1 LRPLVASH
9 GSTVIASAALDP
21 AEVHGFA
28 VRELTE
34 RLRTTVAR
42 LELGDPLVRASAPV
56 GLLAG
61 LADRG
66 DVAGERLR
74 LVAAEGAA
82 LLLAFAV
89 FLASARRRETEAFE
103 EQLATLGAS
112 RAQTWSARAVEA
124 VVPAVA
130 GTALAV
136 GGLRV
141 AASVF
146 AGRRGLPRAFTS
158 AALPLGTIAA
168 MVIAGAAAAVLLTVG
183 GGSRRTRR
191 VGLGALELAAL
202 TALGV
207 IVWQAATTRALD
219 PGRLAA
225 RGADPVL
232 LLVPALAFFAAA
244 VVLLR
249 VLPPLL
255 RLAERTA
262 RHGPTSLRLA
272 LLTAARSPAQAAAA
286 TTFLAV
292 SVGVALF
299 SLDYR
304 ATLDRQA
311 HDEARFAAGAA
322 WRVIERGKGVAP
334 LTSFRRVTT
343 EVPTPALRLDGS
355 VFQAYPEGG
364 QLP

>member
-1 LRPLVASH
+1 
-9 GSTVIASAALDP
+9 
-21 AEVHGFA
+21 
-28 VRELTE
+28 
-34 RLRTTVAR
+34 
-42 LELGDPLVRASAPV
+42 
-56 GLLAG
+56 
-61 LADRG
+61 
-66 DVAGERLR
+66 
-74 LVAAEGAA
+74 
-82 LLLAFAV
+82 
-89 FLASARRRETEAFE
+89 
-103 EQLATLGAS
+103 
-112 RAQTWSARAVEA
+112 
-124 VVPAVA
+124 
-130 GTALAV
+130 
-136 GGLRV
+136 
-141 AASVF
+141 
-146 AGRRGLPRAFTS
+146 
-158 AALPLGTIAA
+158 TIAA

-322 WRVIERGKGVAP
+322 WRVVERGRNGAADVAP
-334 LTSFRRVTT
+334 LTSFRRVT
-343 EVPTPALRLDGS
+343 EEAPIPALRLDGS

-364 QLP
+364 LLPVRVLGLPAARLPELVGWRDSFSSLSRQ